1 MSTNNLSP
9 KVRKSAKKILNL
21 ATKSRRSM
29 QVNQMNFVRTS
40 AFIGKEAKR
49 ISQPKIDKKKLKK
62 LLNTDFASIA
72 SNAGGGGGGF
82 NPLDLLGG
90 GF

>member
-1 MSTNNLSP
+1 
-9 KVRKSAKKILNL
+9 
-21 ATKSRRSM
+21 M

-40 AFIGKEAKR
+40 AFIGKESKR

-62 LLNTDFASIA
+62 LLNTDFGYIA
-72 SNAGGGGGGF
+72 SNVVGGGGGF

-90 GF
+90 GLGGGGGRPGRSWT